1 MDNLVKSFSFN
12 CENVT
17 LTLNILKEIS
27 SDAIIMSIR
36 GELTNENEDLDLIN
50 HVQEDKGFYALK
62 YKGTNFFSMS
72 NRGEKFYRISNNLS
86 WGNYISRKNENR
98 VGVYRYN
105 NIEEM
110 IEKYIILREY
120 VTKVSDYFYS
130 SIKNYK
136 EKKMLYETDIDDVYK
151 EK

>member
-1 MDNLVKSFSFN
+1 MINKRVKLYN
-12 CENVT
+12 
-17 LTLNILKEIS
+17 
-27 SDAIIMSIR
+27 
-36 GELTNENEDLDLIN
+36 
-50 HVQEDKGFYALK
+50 
-62 YKGTNFFSMS
+62 
-72 NRGEKFYRISNNLS
+72 ISNNLS
-86 WGNYISRKNENR
+86 WGNYQSKKNENR
-98 VGVYRYN
+98 VGLYYYN

-110 IEKYIILREY
+110 IENYIILREY